1 MYRAVRE
8 YRLLPGAGEE
18 FLRRVKQDFVPI
30 IGLSQG
36 FVSYEVRPDGNDQV
50 TTISTFDTRST
61 AEESIF
67 HALWWV
73 QDNCADLIQGLP
85 SLSVDELPSTH
96 HSLPALQAQQSHEE
110 KLLVLD
116 LTFEVLHP
124 SSLGDLAFTDP
135 RICAMVTTITQLLA
149 QMRAD
154 PERRDKVIYRFE
166 EDVLPEVVAHNLYT
180 ADHIILIKR
189 GCQCVGYAEINWETN
204 PWMRRE
210 RYEGDILIDPDAYHL
225 NEEKHFVEKGVGELG
240 LLEMRR
246 QGKLI
251 GAKAIELDVYQR
263 NQSMQHFLNH
273 LMATHRLPISKQDM
287 TCGGPFDYTYLL
299 SCEDVS

>member
-8 YRLLPGAGEE
+8 YRLLPGSGEE
-18 FLRRVKQDFVPI
+18 FFRRVKQDFVPL
-30 IGLSQG
+30 IGLIQG
-36 FVSYEVRPDGNDQV
+36 FVSYEVRPAGNDQV
-50 TTISTFDTRST
+50 TTISTFDTRSA

-73 QDNCADLIQGLP
+73 QDNCADLIQELP
-85 SLSVDELPSTH
+85 RLSVDQLPSTH
-96 HSLPALQAQQSHEE
+96 PSLPAPHAQLSHEE

-124 SSLGDLAFTDP
+124 STLGDQASTDP
-135 RICAMVTTITQLLA
+135 HIRAMVTTITQLLT

-154 PERRDKVIYRFE
+154 PGRRDKVIYRFE
-166 EDVLPEVVAHNLYT
+166 GDVLPEIVATNLFK

-189 GCQCVGYAEINWETN
+189 GCQFVGYAEINWETN
-204 PWMRRE
+204 PWMKRG

-225 NEEKHFVEKGVGELG
+225 NEEKHLIEKGIGELG

-263 NQSMQHFLNH
+263 NQPMQHFLNH
-273 LMATHRLPISKQDM
+273 LMATHRLPISKRDM
-287 TCGGPFDYTYLL
+287 ICGGPFDYTYLL
-299 SCEDVS
+299 SCEDAS